1 MSWTHLGVGLRAP
14 RAADCRVRFR
24 RYRYR
29 CAWDGRERD
38 CVGDVVS
45 TGAKQEDEEEMAAM
59 HMPAGAS
66 SRRRLGLLLLLVG
79 LALAGGG
86 LFLPWLRIDD
96 GPLSLVR
103 EPATDGLFLICWP
116 MWLMVLIPTLLTAMV
131 EVRRAPR
138 PTAAPVLLLAGAL
151 LVMQAIGLMSN
162 GFTGFSTARL
172 VLTYTLLP
180 GVAVSLLGTLLVAVG
195 GWLRY
200 HPRRIATSPLLAERP
215 SER

>member
-1 MSWTHLGVGLRAP
+1 M
-14 RAADCRVRFR
+14 
-24 RYRYR
+24 
-29 CAWDGRERD
+29 
-38 CVGDVVS
+38 GDVVP
-45 TGAKQEDEEEMAAM
+45 ADNKQEDGEEMAVTY
-59 HMPAGAS
+59 MPAGARG
-66 SRRRLGLLLLLVG
+66 RRRLGLLLLLVG

-116 MWLMVLIPTLLTAMV
+116 MWLMVLIPALLTAVV
-131 EVRRAPR
+131 ELRRAKR
-138 PTAAPVLLLAGAL
+138 PTAVPVLLLAGAL
-151 LVMQAIGLMSN
+151 LVMQAIGLVIN
-162 GFTGFSTARL
+162 GFMGFSTAHL

-180 GVAVSLLGTLLVAVG
+180 GFAASLLGTLLVAVG

-200 HPRRIATSPLLAERP
+200 HPRRIATSPILAERP